1 MICFQVEFHFEVWV
15 LGPGFNNSQA
25 KEYHYPDCQLGLD
38 GFAAVQGFRGHHRTA
53 DMCSR
58 TIYLRFEKKE
68 REIEQI
74 VDRKCLVF
82 FTKNCSGLQS
92 LYVLSKKPSVGINVV
107 MMLRVAF
114 SVVR

>member
-1 MICFQVEFHFEVWV
+1 MSLVISFS
-15 LGPGFNNSQA
+15 SQL
-25 KEYHYPDCQLGLD
+25 CQLGLD

-68 REIEQI
+68 REIEQT

-82 FTKNCSGLQS
+82 FTENCSGLQS

>member
-1 MICFQVEFHFEVWV
+1 MFS
-15 LGPGFNNSQA
+15 NKSQT
-25 KEYHYPDCQLGLD
+25 KKYHHPDRQLGLD
-38 GFAAVQGFRGHHRTA
+38 GIAAVQGFRGQNRTT

-107 MMLRVAF
+107 MMFRVAF